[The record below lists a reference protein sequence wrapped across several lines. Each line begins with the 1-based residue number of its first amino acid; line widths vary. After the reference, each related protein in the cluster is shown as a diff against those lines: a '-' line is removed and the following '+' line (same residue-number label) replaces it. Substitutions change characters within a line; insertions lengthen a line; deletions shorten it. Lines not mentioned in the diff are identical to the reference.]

1 METIPATQ
9 GYIFS
14 PDNPIYHLARSESL
28 THCGLWLHGKPEE
41 RRRRDDLRLVPD
53 KPTRQFTALCSTCQR
68 KATGAPE
75 PKRPS
80 LELLSLRGLID
91 IP

>member
-1 METIPATQ
+1 M
-9 GYIFS
+9 YIFA
-14 PDNPIYHLARSESL
+14 PNNPIYHLALNDSL

-41 RRRRDDLRLVPD
+41 RRRRDDLRLEPE
-53 KPTRQFTALCSTCQR
+53 KPTRQFTALCRKCDP

-75 PKRPS
+75 AKRPS
-80 LELLSLRGLID
+80 LELLSPCGFID